1 MPLCSFALDLR
12 QAREAEL
19 VARLKD
25 TEDALAA
32 NQRREREHTEQAPA
46 DFASAQ
52 FPPHVFAFEPQQM

>member
-1 MPLCSFALDLR
+1 MALCSVELHLR

-25 TEDALAA
+25 AEDALAA
-32 NQRREREHTEQAPA
+32 IQRTEREHTGQAPA

-52 FPPHVFAFEPQQM
+52 FPPHVFAFGPQQM